1 MLVSISRI
9 RSRSQ
14 FRTGS
19 AFRAFRMLSDLSTV
33 FMKAMQDWMLISS
46 SSRPLVAPPM
56 ARVNASPLRKWVDVR
71 GLFPVLSVVLA
82 SALAT
87 SWDSAPLIPTAM
99 MR

>member
-1 MLVSISRI
+1 
-9 RSRSQ
+9 
-14 FRTGS
+14 
-19 AFRAFRMLSDLSTV
+19 MLSDLSTV

-56 ARVNASPLRKWVDVR
+56 ASVNASPLRKWVDVR
-71 GLFPVLSVVLA
+71 GLRPLLSVVLA